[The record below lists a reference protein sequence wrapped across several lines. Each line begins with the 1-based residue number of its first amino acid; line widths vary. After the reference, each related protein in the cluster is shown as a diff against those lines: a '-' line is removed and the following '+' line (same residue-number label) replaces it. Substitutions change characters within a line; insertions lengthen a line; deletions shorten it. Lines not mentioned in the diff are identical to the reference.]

1 MDNTV
6 NISYI
11 YIKMIYFCIR
21 LKDAMVQFSALTGG
35 YVCTLM

>member
-6 NISYI
+6 NIS

-21 LKDAMVQFSALTGG
+21 LTDTMVQFSALTGG

>member
-11 YIKMIYFCIR
+11 KIIYFYIR
-21 LKDAMVQFSALTGG
+21 LKDTMVQFSALTGG